1 MEKMIRKAGSA
12 KRRGLDESPALV
24 ASQDGTGGCLGLFSG
39 LPHEKFSTD
48 TISKYC
54 NKKI

>member
-12 KRRGLDESPALV
+12 KRRGLDESPALA
-24 ASQDGTGGCLGLFSG
+24 ASQDGAGGCLGLFSG
-39 LPHEKFSTD
+39 LPHEKFSAD